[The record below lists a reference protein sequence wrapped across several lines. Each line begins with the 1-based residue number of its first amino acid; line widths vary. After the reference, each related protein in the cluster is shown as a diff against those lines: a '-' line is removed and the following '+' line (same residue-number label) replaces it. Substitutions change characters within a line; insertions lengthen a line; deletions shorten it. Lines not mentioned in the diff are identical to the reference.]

1 MMTIF
6 DPHSHKVEVEGLGVQ
21 SFPLLHS
28 KFAIDLRY
36 KRNCL
41 KGKRKIRTTDEWTKG
56 GNQEGE
62 REGGERDFLSKGKI
76 MISGFDLLTS

>member
-1 MMTIF
+1 MMMTIF

-41 KGKRKIRTTDEWTKG
+41 KGKRKIRMTDE
-56 GNQEGE
+56 
-62 REGGERDFLSKGKI
+62 
-76 MISGFDLLTS
+76 